1 MNTVDNYHNQVKYVL
16 GRGYTLSVITGFGT
30 YSRPGFVE
38 MALLDENGHFAYSLM
53 GGDVVGYF
61 PDCHVKGF
69 VKWFND
75 NCDSDK
81 FLYCSNLPQEY
92 LKIHDIF

>member
-1 MNTVDNYHNQVKYVL
+1 MNNDYNDHTQVKYVL
-16 GRGYTLSVITGFGT
+16 ERGYTLSVVTGHGT

-38 MALLDENGHFAYSLM
+38 MALLNENNDFAYSLM
-53 GGDVVGYF
+53 GGDVIAYF
-61 PDCHVKGF
+61 PDCHVNGF

-75 NCDSDK
+75 NCHSDK
-81 FLYCSNLPQEY
+81 FFESSNLADDF